1 MTNLSV
7 EGVFSSLKEGTKKS
21 VKSLFPIKGNTRTIE
36 LLDVSIDDSKF
47 SVDDIDSQ
55 YKARTTGST
64 WGVPVRVKVAL
75 KENQSGKRIET
86 KTLTLLTLPKTTQRY
101 SYIVKG
107 HERQVDS
114 VFRLAPGAYH
124 GIADNGEIVAK
135 WNMMKGRGA
144 GGFNVKID
152 RNTGYLFVELGRGSK
167 STKIPLY
174 SICRLLGATDEEIK
188 KEWGERVTQ
197 VNKRKSNLS
206 KNALSIHRAYE
217 RKNSSYKAPE
227 VQEAVAYTKQ
237 LFADSEVNPDV
248 AKSTLGLD
256 MTSVTSKAMIRTGK
270 RLLGISKGTDKEDDR
285 QSLAVKTLHD
295 IDDFVGEAI
304 QKAKWDITRKIL
316 NNIDNPE
323 RGLSE
328 IMGGANLLKRP
339 IEGVFEAAQ
348 LPDQTNPLQMV
359 SNHTKTTILGKAFG
373 GIAGDNINLIRDKQI
388 NPTHLGLLDPLQTPE
403 NADTGLVLHT
413 PLGAKK
419 KGNQLTTNVYDLKNK
434 RVVQVT
440 AADMEK
446 KVVAYPDQFT
456 FKLVNNKPQ
465 IKPVAADVV
474 VYDSDKST
482 TTRPAKEVDYVLMTS
497 KGLFSISANLVPFVQ
512 NNNGNR
518 AMMASKHQEQAVSL
532 KHREEPLVQTQTDKS
547 GLSFEK
553 LVGNMYSHA
562 SPISGKVVKITP
574 KAIFI
579 QGEEKKPVKVPVYD
593 DYPLN
598 GSKHMLTAEPVVKVG
613 DMVRKGQVLADT
625 NFTKG
630 GKLSLGTNL
639 RVAYIPYKGY
649 NFEDGIVISESAAQK
664 LTSLHLHEEKFTQ
677 FPGMVVDAVKWR
689 AYAGPDKATA
699 NRLNKIGKDGIIKV
713 GQTVEDGDV
722 LICGLAPSEVNKDH
736 QEMSKLFKGNLRAY
750 LDRAVYWH
758 HDYSGKV
765 TKVVRAGKE
774 IKVYIRTEQPMQ
786 IGDKMSGRHGNKG
799 IVTKILPDHEMPKDK
814 EGKPTHVLLSPA
826 GIPSRMNIGQ
836 VLETC
841 ASKIAKKTGKPYI
854 IENFKP
860 GTDYTQ
866 KIKDELKKHKISDTE
881 ELFDPESGKSL
892 GPVLTGEQF
901 CLKLDHQAEK
911 KITARSVGKT
921 FAGGYTDTG
930 QPTKGSGVPGGGQKI
945 GQLDTY
951 ALLAHGAKANLR
963 EMQTYKSDKN
973 QEEVWAAVMTGRPLP
988 APKVPT
994 SMLHFQDYLRGM
1006 GISMDKK
1013 GDKYVLSPMTDKQTE
1028 HMAGGKKGQLKF
1040 PAKALYAKGGMTVE
1054 EKNGLFDPNIT
1065 GGLEGTKWSYIP
1077 MEKKFPN
1084 PVFEK
1089 AIKSLLGLKDP
1100 EFEELVGPKLIDGES
1115 GFSIIESKLKAID
1128 VNKELK
1134 LAEKAIVNAKGSELN
1149 KLYRKVRYLKALKSL
1164 GISPVDAYMNKSL
1177 PVIPPKL
1184 RPIKI
1189 GFDGSQIVDDF
1200 NYLYLN
1206 IGQMNDQ
1213 LRDMDKATPLSV
1225 KNEQYAG
1232 MYDAIR
1238 ALKMNGMD
1246 QGSGSKKRHYSGI
1259 MEKMSGKG
1267 KQPKKSFFQ
1276 DKVIGKRQD
1285 LSGRSVIIPE
1295 PELNLDEVAIPK
1307 AMAMEMYKPFVVKEM
1322 TRSLTARTPL
1332 DALMKIKANE
1342 PAAVKALE
1350 RVFKER
1356 PVIMKRDPTLHK
1368 FGVQA
1373 FMPKLTDG
1381 KAIKIHPLVCGG
1393 LNADFDGDTMALYV
1407 PVTAEAVEE
1416 AKQTMMPSKNLF
1428 SPTHFGIMPTP
1439 SQDGV
1444 IGLYLATKWG
1454 KRKNFVAN
1462 SEQDV
1467 VIPLK
1472 KNMLKPSDVIKYRG
1486 KDTTAGRL
1494 LLHIGLPAG
1503 MKPHS
1508 KLLYDKEFRMAK
1520 GAMKK
1525 ILTEIAKNHP
1535 EEYKV
1540 AADHFK
1546 RHGHGMAY
1554 SEGASV
1560 SLADFHDGKELRDE
1574 ILYKRKFTIG
1584 GRKTTIKAEERRIR
1598 STVKNIKKRDKQ
1610 IVDLYNMARKE
1621 MTAAGEAKYSKSD
1634 NRMYAWKSSGA
1645 KGNWNQISQMT
1656 MAPLLVQD
1664 PVKKDVPVPIT
1675 KSFGEGLPLSQ
1686 YWTSLHGARKGTID
1700 RASGTSDPGA
1710 LTKDLVNTV
1719 IGYNIT
1725 MEDCGTK
1732 KGVLLS
1738 SKEVDIEGR
1747 VLAQDIK
1754 LKDGTLIKR
1763 ETPLTTIEISRIKN
1777 SKIKQVVV
1785 RSSLQCEARK
1795 GICQRC
1801 FGLNETGKYHAV
1813 GTNVGT
1819 IAGHAIGEPVT
1830 QMQMR
1835 TFHTGGVGGDG
1846 LTDYFQA
1853 AKDLFNVPQ
1862 KLRGSAVLSTESG
1875 PITAIKT
1882 RMDGTGGKDIIV
1894 NKKAHF
1900 IPAERSI
1907 KSGIKVGYTVKS
1919 GEALTDGRP
1928 NPHDILN
1935 ITGSMPKVRNHIT
1948 TSLMEAYAGDT
1959 RRRNVE
1965 TVIKAMTNITRIQ
1978 DPQDEPD
1985 IIRGQYMPLTEIEHR
2000 NKERKA
2006 KGLDTIKHKI
2016 TLKPMNKVPL
2026 TAQEDFLARLNYQRL
2041 QETYQE
2047 GAAQMW
2053 SSDIHGHPISGVAHG
2068 AEFGYKLE
2076 DNSLPK
2082 PGILSKKVQQQQTG
2096 GNSPFFSFKF

>member
-7 EGVFSSLKEGTKKS
+7 EGVFQTLKEGTERS
-21 VKSLFPIKGNTRTIE
+21 VRNIFPIKGNLRTLE
-36 LLDVSIDDSKF
+36 LVDVIIDDSAF
-47 SVDDIDSQ
+47 SVDDIESQ
-55 YKARTTGST
+55 YKARTTGNT
-64 WGVPVRVKVAL
+64 WGVPVRAKL
-75 KENQSGKRIET
+75 LLRDNET
-86 KTLTLLTLPKTTQRY
+86 KKVLERKTVTLMKLPKTTQRY

-114 VFRLAPGAYH
+114 VFRLSPGAYH
-124 GIADNGEIVAK
+124 GIADNGDIVAK

-144 GGFNVKID
+144 GGFNVKVD
-152 RNTGYLFVELGRGSK
+152 RGTGYLFVELGRGSK
-167 STKIPLY
+167 STKVPLY

-188 KEWGERVTQ
+188 KEWGERITA
-197 VNKRKSNLS
+197 VNKKKSNLN

-217 RKNSSYKAPE
+217 RTNSGYKPPE
-227 VQEAVAYTKQ
+227 VKEAVEYTKK
-237 LFADSEVNPDV
+237 LFSESEINPEV
-248 AKSTLGLD
+248 AKSTLG
-256 MTSVTSKAMIRTGK
+256 MEIQNVNYSAMIRTGK
-270 RLLGISKGTDKEDDR
+270 RLLGISKGTEKEDDR
-285 QSLAVKTLHD
+285 QSLSVKTLHD
-295 IDDFVGEAI
+295 IDDFVSESI
-304 QKAKWDITRKIL
+304 QKSKWEITRKVL

-323 RGLSE
+323 RDISN
-328 IMGGANLLKRP
+328 IMGGANALKRP
-339 IEGVFEAAQ
+339 VETVFEAAQ

-373 GIAGDNINLIRDKQI
+373 GIAGENVNLIRDKQI

-403 NADTGLVLHT
+403 SSDTGLILHT

-419 KGNQLTTNVYDLKNK
+419 SGNKLVTKVYDLKAK
-434 RVVQVT
+434 KVIEVS
-440 AADMEK
+440 ASDMER

-482 TTRPAKEVDYVLMTS
+482 TTRPAKDVDYVLMTS

-532 KHREEPLVQTQTDKS
+532 KHREEPLVQTQTDR
-547 GLSFEK
+547 GGVSFEN
-553 LVGNMYSHA
+553 LVGNMYSHKA
-562 SPISGKVVKITP
+562 PVSGKVVKIESN
-574 KAIFI
+574 AIYI
-579 QGEEKKPVKVPVYD
+579 QGPEKKPVKVPVYD

-598 GSKHMLTAEPVVKVG
+598 GSKHMLNAEPVVKVG
-613 DMVRKGQVLADT
+613 DTVKKGQILADT
-625 NFTKG
+625 NFTKN

-639 RVAYIPYKGY
+639 RVAYLPYKGY

-677 FPGMVVDAVKWR
+677 FPGMLIDPIKWR
-689 AYAGPDKATA
+689 AYAGVEKATPQ
-699 NRLNKIGKDGIIKV
+699 RLNKIGKDGIIKK
-713 GQTVEDGDV
+713 GQRVEDGDV

-736 QEMSKLFKGNLRAY
+736 QEMSKLFKGNLNAY

-758 HDYSGKV
+758 HDYPGTV
-765 TKVVRAGKE
+765 TKIVRAGKD
-774 IKVYIRTEQPMQ
+774 IKVYVKSEQPMQ

-814 EGKPTHVLLSPA
+814 NGDATHVLLSPA
-826 GIPSRMNIGQ
+826 GIPSRMNVGQ

-841 ASKIAKKTGKPYI
+841 AAKIAKKTGKPYI

-860 GTDYTQ
+860 GVDYTQ
-866 KIKDELKKHKISDTE
+866 KVKEDLKKHGLSDTE

-892 GPVLTGEQF
+892 GPVLTGDQF

-1006 GISMDKK
+1006 GISMDRK

-1028 HMAGGKKGQLKF
+1028 HMAGGKKGELKF

-1065 GGLEGTKWSYIP
+1065 GGVEGTKWAYVP
-1077 MEKKFPN
+1077 LERKFPN

-1089 AIKSLLGLKDP
+1089 AIKSLLNLKDT
-1100 EFEELVGPKLIDGES
+1100 EFEELVGPKLVNGKS
-1115 GFSIIESKLKAID
+1115 GFQVIEDRLNKIN

-1134 LAEKAIVNAKGSELN
+1134 QAEKDIVGAKGSELN
-1149 KLYRKVRYLKALKSL
+1149 KLYRKVRYLKALKEL
-1164 GISPVDAYMNKSL
+1164 GISPTDAYMNKSL

-1213 LRDMDKATPLSV
+1213 LREMDRATPLSV

-1322 TRSLTARTPL
+1322 TRSLVAKTPL
-1332 DALMKIKANE
+1332 DALMKIKKNE
-1342 PAAVKALE
+1342 PSAVKALE
-1350 RVFKER
+1350 KVFSER
-1356 PVIMKRDPTLHK
+1356 PVIMKRDPALHK
-1368 FGVQA
+1368 FSVQA
-1373 FMPKLTDG
+1373 FKPVLTDG

-1393 LNADFDGDTMALYV
+1393 FNADFDGDTHALYV
-1407 PVTAEAVEE
+1407 PVTQEAVDE
-1416 AKQTMMPSKNLF
+1416 ALTTMLPSKNLF
-1428 SPTHFGIMPTP
+1428 SPTHFGVMPTP
-1439 SQDGV
+1439 SQDAV
-1444 IGLYLATKWG
+1444 IGLYLASRWG
-1454 KRKNFVAN
+1454 KKSNFIAMK
-1462 SEQDV
+1462 EEDV
-1467 VIPLK
+1467 VLPLK
-1472 KNMLKPSDVIKYRG
+1472 RNQIKPSDVIKYQG
-1486 KDTTAGRL
+1486 KETTAGRL
-1494 LLHIGLPAG
+1494 LLHMGLPKG
-1503 MKPHS
+1503 MKPHQ

-1520 GAMKK
+1520 GQMKK
-1525 ILTEIAKNHP
+1525 ILTEIAHNHP

-1554 SEGASV
+1554 SEGA
-1560 SLADFHDGKELRDE
+1560 
-1574 ILYKRKFTIG
+1574 
-1584 GRKTTIKAEERRIR
+1584 
-1598 STVKNIKKRDKQ
+1598 
-1610 IVDLYNMARKE
+1610 
-1621 MTAAGEAKYSKSD
+1621 
-1634 NRMYAWKSSGA
+1634 
-1645 KGNWNQISQMT
+1645 
-1656 MAPLLVQD
+1656 
-1664 PVKKDVPVPIT
+1664 
-1675 KSFGEGLPLSQ
+1675 
-1686 YWTSLHGARKGTID
+1686 
-1700 RASGTSDPGA
+1700 
-1710 LTKDLVNTV
+1710 
-1719 IGYNIT
+1719 
-1725 MEDCGTK
+1725 C
-1732 KGVLLS
+1732 
-1738 SKEVDIEGR
+1738 
-1747 VLAQDIK
+1747 
-1754 LKDGTLIKR
+1754 
-1763 ETPLTTIEISRIKN
+1763 
-1777 SKIKQVVV
+1777 
-1785 RSSLQCEARK
+1785 
-1795 GICQRC
+1795 
-1801 FGLNETGKYHAV
+1801 
-1813 GTNVGT
+1813 
-1819 IAGHAIGEPVT
+1819 
-1830 QMQMR
+1830 
-1835 TFHTGGVGGDG
+1835 
-1846 LTDYFQA
+1846 
-1853 AKDLFNVPQ
+1853 LF
-1862 KLRGSAVLSTESG
+1862 K
-1875 PITAIKT
+1875 
-1882 RMDGTGGKDIIV
+1882 
-1894 NKKAHF
+1894 
-1900 IPAERSI
+1900 
-1907 KSGIKVGYTVKS
+1907 
-1919 GEALTDGRP
+1919 
-1928 NPHDILN
+1928 
-1935 ITGSMPKVRNHIT
+1935 
-1948 TSLMEAYAGDT
+1948 
-1959 RRRNVE
+1959 
-1965 TVIKAMTNITRIQ
+1965 
-1978 DPQDEPD
+1978 
-1985 IIRGQYMPLTEIEHR
+1985 
-2000 NKERKA
+2000 
-2006 KGLDTIKHKI
+2006 
-2016 TLKPMNKVPL
+2016 
-2026 TAQEDFLARLNYQRL
+2026 
-2041 QETYQE
+2041 
-2047 GAAQMW
+2047 
-2053 SSDIHGHPISGVAHG
+2053 
-2068 AEFGYKLE
+2068 
-2076 DNSLPK
+2076 
-2082 PGILSKKVQQQQTG
+2082 
-2096 GNSPFFSFKF
+2096 

>member
-7 EGVFSSLKEGTKKS
+7 EGVFKSLKEGTEKT
-21 VKSLFPIKGNTRTIE
+21 VRSLFPIVGNLRTLE
-36 LLDVSIDDSKF
+36 LLDVIIDDSSF

-55 YKARTTGST
+55 YQARTTGNT
-64 WGVPVRVKVAL
+64 WGVPVKVKLAL
-75 KENQSGKRIET
+75 KDKET
-86 KTLTLLTLPKTTQRY
+86 NKTLETATITLMKLPKTTQRY

-144 GGFNVKID
+144 GGFNVKVD
-152 RNTGYLFVELGRGSK
+152 RSTGFLYVELGRGTK

-174 SICRLLGATDEEIK
+174 SICRLLGATDAEIS
-188 KEWGERVTQ
+188 KEWGERVTA
-197 VNKRKSNLS
+197 VNKSKANLT
-206 KNALSIHRAYE
+206 KNALAIHRAYE
-217 RKNSSYKAPE
+217 RTGSGYKQPE
-227 VQEAVAYTKQ
+227 DKEAVEYTKK
-237 LFADSEVNPDV
+237 LFAESEINPDV

-256 MTSVTSKAMIRTGK
+256 VSAVDHKAMIRTGA
-270 RLLGISKGTDKEDDR
+270 RLLGISKGTQGEDDR
-285 QSLAVKTLHD
+285 QSLSVKTLHD
-295 IDDFVGEAI
+295 IDDFVSEAI
-304 QKAKWDITRKIL
+304 QKSKWEITRKAL
-316 NNIDNPE
+316 NNIDNLD
-323 RGLSE
+323 RGISD

-339 IEGVFEAAQ
+339 VEGVFEAAQ

-373 GIAGDNINLIRDKQI
+373 GIAGDNVNLIKDKQI

-403 NADTGLVLHT
+403 SSDTGLILHT

-419 KGNQLTTNVYDLKNK
+419 SGNRLMTKVYDLKNK
-434 RVVQVT
+434 KIVEVS
-440 AADMEK
+440 ASDMEY

-456 FKLVNNKPQ
+456 FKVVDGKPQ
-465 IKPVAADVV
+465 INPVAEDVV
-474 VYDSDKST
+474 VYDDDKST
-482 TTRPAKEVDYVLMTS
+482 TTRSAKDVDYVLMTS

-532 KHREEPLVQTQTDKS
+532 KHREEPLVQTQTDRS
-547 GLSFEK
+547 GLSFES
-553 LVGNMYSHA
+553 LVGNMYSHK
-562 SPISGKVVKITP
+562 SPIDGKVIKIESN
-574 KAIFI
+574 AIYV
-579 QGEEKKPVKVPVYD
+579 QGSDKKPARVPIYD

-598 GSKHMLTAEPVVKVG
+598 GSKHMLNAEPTVKVG
-613 DMVRKGQVLADT
+613 DTVQKGQIIADT
-625 NFTKG
+625 NFTKN
-630 GKLSLGTNL
+630 GKLSIGTNL
-639 RVAYIPYKGY
+639 RVAYLPYKGY
-649 NFEDGIVISESAAQK
+649 NFEDGIVISESAAKK
-664 LTSLHLHEEKFTQ
+664 LTSLHLHEESFTQ
-677 FPGMVVDAVKWR
+677 FPGMLIDATKWR
-689 AYAGPDKATA
+689 AYAGAEKATPA
-699 NRLNKIGKDGIIKV
+699 RLNKVDKDGVIKI
-713 GQTVEDGDV
+713 GQRVEDGDV

-736 QEMSKLFKGNLRAY
+736 QEMSKLFKGNLNAY

-758 HDYSGKV
+758 HDYPGTV

-774 IKVYIRTEQPMQ
+774 IKVFIRTEQPMQ

-799 IVTKILPDHEMPKDK
+799 IVTKILPDHEMPKD
-814 EGKPTHVLLSPA
+814 GAGDPTHVLISPA

-836 VLETC
+836 VLETVS
-841 ASKIAKKTGKPYI
+841 SKIAKKTGKPYVI
-854 IENFKP
+854 DNFNP
-860 GTDYTQ
+860 GVDYTQ
-866 KIKDELKKHKISDTE
+866 KVKDELKKHGLSDTE

-892 GPVLTGEQF
+892 GQILTGEQF
-901 CLKLDHQAEK
+901 MLKLDHQAEK

-930 QPTKGSGVPGGGQKI
+930 QATKGSGIPGGGQRV

-973 QEEVWAAVMTGRPLP
+973 QEEVWTAVMTGRPLP
-988 APKVPT
+988 PPKVPT

-1006 GISMDKK
+1006 GISMDRK

-1028 HMAGGKKGQLKF
+1028 HMAGGKKGELKF
-1040 PAKALYAKGGMTVE
+1040 PAKALHAKGGITIE

-1065 GGLEGTKWSYIP
+1065 GGMEGTKWAYVP
-1077 MEKKFPN
+1077 LDRKFPN

-1089 AIKSLLGLKDP
+1089 AIKSLLELKDP
-1100 EFEELVGPKLIDGES
+1100 EFEDLVGPKLVDGKS
-1115 GFSIIESKLKAID
+1115 GFEVIEKRLSSMD
-1128 VNKELK
+1128 VDKELK
-1134 LAEKAIVNAKGSELN
+1134 EAEGAIVSAKGSDLN
-1149 KLYRKVRYLKALKSL
+1149 KLYKKIRYLKALKEL
-1164 GISPVDAYMNKSL
+1164 GISPADAYLNKSL

-1213 LRDMDKATPLSV
+1213 LREMDKATPMSV
-1225 KNEQYAG
+1225 KNEQYSS

-1238 ALKMNGMD
+1238 ALKMSGMD

-1276 DKVIGKRQD
+1276 DKVLGKRQD

-1295 PELNLDEVAIPK
+1295 PDLNLDEVAIPK
-1307 AMAMEMYKPFVVKEM
+1307 AMAMEMYKPFVVKEL
-1322 TRSLTARTPL
+1322 TRSLMAKSPL
-1332 DALMKIKANE
+1332 EALMKIKQND

-1350 RVFKER
+1350 KVFEER

-1368 FGVQA
+1368 YGIQA
-1373 FMPKLTDG
+1373 FKPKLTDG
-1381 KAIKIHPLVCGG
+1381 KAIKIHPLICGG

-1416 AKQTMMPSKNLF
+1416 AKTKMMPSKNLF

-1439 SQDGV
+1439 ADDAV
-1444 IGLYLATKWG
+1444 IGLYLATGWG
-1454 KRKNFVAN
+1454 KDSNFVAMN
-1462 SEQDV
+1462 EEDV
-1467 VIPLK
+1467 VLPLK
-1472 KNMLKPSDVIKYRG
+1472 RNRLKPSDVIKYMG

-1494 LLHIGLPAG
+1494 LLHMGLPKP
-1503 MKPHS
+1503 MKPHQ
-1508 KLLYDKEFRMAK
+1508 KLLYDKTYRMSK
-1520 GAMKK
+1520 GEMKK
-1525 ILTEIAKNHP
+1525 LLTEIARSHP
-1535 EEYKV
+1535 EDYAV

-1546 RHGHGMAY
+1546 MHGHGMAY

-1560 SLADFHDGKELRDE
+1560 QLNDFHDGKDLRDE
-1574 ILYKRKFTIG
+1574 ILYKRKFDID
-1584 GRKTTIKAEERRIR
+1584 GRKTTIKDEEARIR
-1598 STVKNIKKRDKQ
+1598 KTATNIKERDAA
-1610 IVDLYNMARKE
+1610 IVKLYNKARAE
-1621 MTAAGEAKYSKSD
+1621 MTSAGEARYNSKTD
-1634 NRMYAWKSSGA
+1634 NKLYEWKKSGA
-1645 KGNWNQISQMT
+1645 KGNWGQISQMT

-1686 YWTSLHGARKGTID
+1686 YWASLHGARKGTID

-1719 IGYNIT
+1719 IGYHIT
-1725 MEDCGTK
+1725 VEDCHTK
-1732 KGVLLS
+1732 KGVLLPIT
-1738 SKEVDIEGR
+1738 EADVEGR
-1747 VLAQDIK
+1747 VLAQDIA
-1754 LKDGTLIKR
+1754 LKDNTPIKR
-1763 ETPLTTIEISRIKN
+1763 GTPLTTIEISRIKN
-1777 SKIKQVVV
+1777 AKINQVVV
-1785 RSSLQCEARK
+1785 RSALQCEART

-1801 FGLNETGKYHAV
+1801 FGLNETGKFHTI
-1813 GTNVGT
+1813 GTNIGT

-1862 KLRGSAVLSTESG
+1862 KLRGAAILSSEMG
-1875 PITAIKT
+1875 PVTAIKS
-1882 RMDGTGGKDIIV
+1882 RMDGTGGKDVIV
-1894 NKKAHF
+1894 GNKAHF
-1900 IPAERSI
+1900 IPSERTLLPTI
-1907 KSGIKVGYTVKS
+1907 VVGYTVKS

-1935 ITGSMPKVRNHIT
+1935 TTGSMSKVRNHIT
-1948 TSLMEAYAGDT
+1948 GSLMEAYAGDT

-1978 DPQDEPD
+1978 DPAGEPD

-2000 NKERKA
+2000 NKERKM
-2006 KGLDTIKHKI
+2006 KGQPLIKHKAE
-2016 TLKPMNKVPL
+2016 LKPMNKVPL

-2041 QETYQE
+2041 QDTYQE

-2053 SSDIHGHPISGVAHG
+2053 SSDIHGHPIAGIAHG
-2068 AEFGYKLE
+2068 AEFGYNKTMPQPTTTTT
-2076 DNSLPK
+2076 NMFGSSNMF
-2082 PGILSKKVQQQQTG
+2082 SKT
-2096 GNSPFFSFKF
+2096 F